1 MNSLRIQPSAFA
13 LLFLAFANQAIAD
26 EPVNIVRT
34 SGAAEIEK
42 VSDFML
48 FSMSK
53 KYPIRVPTRIN
64 SGDSF
69 DIAYQ
74 KDGRAVGERFTVVG
88 ISIRGDLCWL
98 HRKQRYLGDSSHG
111 DTIYVKPCAL
121 AR

>member
-1 MNSLRIQPSAFA
+1 MSIQPSLFA
-13 LLFLAFANQAIAD
+13 LLFLAFANQAIAN
-26 EPVNIVRT
+26 EPVDIVRT

-48 FSMSK
+48 FSVSK
-53 KYPIRVPTRIN
+53 KYPIRVPARIN
-64 SGDSF
+64 TGDSF
-69 DIAYQ
+69 DVAYQ
-74 KDGRAVGERFTVVG
+74 KDGRVVGERFTVVG

-98 HRKQRYLGDSSHG
+98 HSKQRYLGDSSHG